1 MKELPVYRHR
11 QEILDALAKNQVII
25 VESPTGSGKTTQL
38 PIILHEA
45 GYSQTGVIGITQP
58 RRIATL
64 SVSDFI
70 RKQIDSSPGTSF
82 VGYKMR
88 FSDTTT
94 HDTRIKVMTDGILLQ
109 ELKADPM
116 LSRYSVILVDEAHER
131 SLNIDFIL
139 GLLKQILEQRS
150 DFKVLISSATINT
163 GIFSRFF
170 NNAPVISIDARVH
183 PVEIIYLSVEN
194 SNQIDTLVNTI
205 TSIVTQTVTEKG
217 GDILIFLPGEFE
229 IKTCIQNLLSSP
241 VGNSLFIIPLFGRLS
256 REDQEKVFIPTPNAK
271 TKIVVATNIA
281 ETSITIDG
289 IKVVIDSGLAKM
301 NFYNQKDFTSSLVP
315 LPVSRSSCDQRA
327 GRAGRT
333 APGKCYRLYGKKD
346 YDSRNT
352 YTLEEIQR
360 TDLSEV
366 ILRMSDLGILEYE
379 TFPFISPPKT
389 SAISS
394 AEKTLRFIG
403 AIDQERYLTSIGE
416 QMVKFPLPPR
426 QSRVIVEGMLH
437 YPDVMQEVIMAVSF
451 LTSKTPFIFPPGEE
465 DAARAAHKS
474 LNSPEYGDFVM
485 YLQLFSLY
493 EHIALSRKDSFC
505 KERYLDRQCMDEI
518 LNVNEQL
525 SEIVSEIGF
534 PLTHGGSVRD
544 YLCCLAS
551 GLLQYVCCRMRGNVY
566 KSLTADM
573 IYIHP
578 GSAWFRDLPQYI
590 LAGEIVQTSRLY
602 ARSVS
607 PLRPEWLEQIHPGLE
622 KKFAGLGRHD
632 EGRQER
638 RDSFVS
644 SKNEGRGKKIASDR
658 KTRKDSPDSRPQRPA
673 FQDKQNGQGQDSQD
687 GHQFSIYGH
696 TYPVI
701 KDKALA
707 KDASLVVIPWDDLPV
722 LKQANDKAAQRP
734 RNFRVAV
741 MYKGFAM
748 HPGDKFFNALELVG
762 KVNVSRGIQEKPP
775 SGSYSVYD
783 GSDLEEKLEVLL
795 APCKMKKDMQT
806 LGFITLDT
814 NGQGLYY
821 FTAGK
826 NCFEALDN
834 SIYALGQLVDELR
847 RTNLGATAKNTAL
860 LYRKLLSA
868 FDA

>member
-1 MKELPVYRHR
+1 MKQLPVYRHR
-11 QEILDALAKNQVII
+11 QEILDALAEHQVII

-45 GYSQTGVIGITQP
+45 GYSRTGVIGITQP

-64 SVSDFI
+64 SVSEFI
-70 RKQIDSSPGTSF
+70 RKQVAQSSDSF

-88 FSDTTT
+88 FSDTTMP
-94 HDTRIKVMTDGILLQ
+94 DTRIKVMTDGILLQ

-139 GLLKQILEQRS
+139 GLLKQILEQRH

-170 NNAPVISIDARVH
+170 SNAPVISIDARVH
-183 PVEIIYLSVEN
+183 PVEIIYQPLQNANEV
-194 SNQIDTLVNTI
+194 DTLVDTI
-205 TSIVTQTVTEKG
+205 TGIVAQTVTEKG
-217 GDILIFLPGEFE
+217 GDVLVFLPGEFE
-229 IKTCIQNLLSSP
+229 IKTCIQSLLSSP
-241 VGNSLFIIPLFGRLS
+241 VAPSLFIVPLFGRLS
-256 REDQEKVFIPTPNAK
+256 REDQEKVFTPTPKDK
-271 TKIVVATNIA
+271 TKVVVATNIA

-289 IKVVIDSGLAKM
+289 ITVVVDSGLAKM

-315 LPVSRSSCDQRA
+315 LPVSRASCDQRA

-333 APGKCYRLYGKKD
+333 APGKCYRLYSKKD

-366 ILRMSDLGILEYE
+366 VLRMSDLGIRDYE

-389 SAISS
+389 SALSS

-403 AIDQERYLTSIGE
+403 AIDQERYLTSVGE

-426 QSRVIVEGMLH
+426 HSRVIVEGMLH
-437 YPDVMQEVIMAVSF
+437 YPDVIQEVIIAVSF

-465 DAARAAHKS
+465 EASRAAHKA

-485 YLQLFSLY
+485 YLQLFTLY
-493 EHIALSRKDSFC
+493 EHLGVSRRDSFC
-505 KERYLDRQCMDEI
+505 KDRYLDRQCMDEI

-534 PLTHGGSVRD
+534 PLSHGGSVRN

-551 GLLQYVCCRMRGNVY
+551 GLLQYVCCRMHGSVY

-607 PLRPEWLEQIHPGLE
+607 PLKPEWLDQIHPDLE
-622 KKFAGLGRHD
+622 KKFAALGRY
-632 EGRQER
+632 GR
-638 RDSFVS
+638 DD
-644 SKNEGRGKKIASDR
+644 KGKKRTPREDAR
-658 KTRKDSPDSRPQRPA
+658 ERGRKDSSGRKSRKDGPS
-673 FQDKQNGQGQDSQD
+673 GQALPTRQAQASEGQDGSM
-687 GHQFSIYGH
+687 FSIYGH
-696 TYPVI
+696 RYPVI
-701 KDKALA
+701 TDKALA
-707 KDASLVVIPWDDLPV
+707 KDRNLVALPWEDLPM
-722 LKQANDKAAQRP
+722 LKQANENASQRP

-741 MYKGFAM
+741 MYKGLAM

-762 KVNVSRGIQEKPP
+762 KVNTDKGLQEGPP
-775 SGSYSVYD
+775 SGSYNAQD
-783 GSDLEEKLEVLL
+783 ATPLLEALEVLL
-795 APCKMKKDMQT
+795 SPCRMKKDRKL

-814 NGQGLYY
+814 NGHGLYY

-834 SIYALGQLVDELR
+834 SIYALGQLVDDLR
-847 RTNLGATAKNTAL
+847 GSPQGAAAKNAAA
-860 LYRKLLSA
+860 LYRKLLDS